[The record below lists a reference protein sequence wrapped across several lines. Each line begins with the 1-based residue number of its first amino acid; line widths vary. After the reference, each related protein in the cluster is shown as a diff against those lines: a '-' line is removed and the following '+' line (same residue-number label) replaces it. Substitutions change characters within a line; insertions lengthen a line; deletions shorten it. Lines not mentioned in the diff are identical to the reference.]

1 MLDAELAK
9 EVKKAPVVEF
19 EIPKRI
25 FLKHDPDSLQQDGPL
40 VQMWDFS

>member
-9 EVKKAPVVEF
+9 EMKKAPVVEF

-25 FLKHDPDSLQQDGPL
+25 FLKHDPDSLPQDSLL
-40 VQMWDFS
+40 VQVWDF

>member
-9 EVKKAPVVEF
+9 DVKKAPVVEF
-19 EIPKRI
+19 DIPKRI
-25 FLKHDPDSLQQDGPL
+25 FLMQDADSLQQDSLL

>member
-9 EVKKAPVVEF
+9 DVKKAPVVEF

-25 FLKHDPDSLQQDGPL
+25 FLEYDPDSPQQDSL
-40 VQMWDFS
+40 VVQMWNFS

>member
-9 EVKKAPVVEF
+9 DVKKAPVVEF
-19 EIPKRI
+19 DIPKRI
-25 FLKHDPDSLQQDGPL
+25 FLTQEADSLQPDSLL